1 MATTSFRIFD
11 RKINPLA
18 RIEVV
23 NIIYLFIVSKTVYY
37 TAAHLNEGAHGL
49 GSIHYI
55 PSIIFFLLRFSIMR
69 LAMVRK
75 NLTAF
80 LADNSLLEG
89 RMRTDIL

>member
-11 RKINPLA
+11 RKINLLA

-23 NIIYLFIVSKTVYY
+23 DMT
-37 TAAHLNEGAHGL
+37 
-49 GSIHYI
+49 
-55 PSIIFFLLRFSIMR
+55 
-69 LAMVRK
+69 MVRK

-89 RMRTDIL
+89 RMWTDIQETLTLLTFNVLVTFTWLYEA